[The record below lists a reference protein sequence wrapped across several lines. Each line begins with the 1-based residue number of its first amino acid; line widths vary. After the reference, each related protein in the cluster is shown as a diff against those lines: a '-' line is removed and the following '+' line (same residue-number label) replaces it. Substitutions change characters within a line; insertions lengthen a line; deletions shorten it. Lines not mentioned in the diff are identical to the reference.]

1 MKNKT
6 LFAALVGLG
15 IVTVG
20 AAIVVGKKLGRRMA
34 KLDDEFGWGDGDC
47 GYDCDCDDCMCGHCC
62 EDAGEDMDEE

>member
-20 AAIVVGKKLGRRMA
+20 AAIVVGKKLGRSMA
-34 KLDDEFGWGDGDC
+34 KLDDEFGWGDG
-47 GYDCDCDDCMCGHCC
+47 
-62 EDAGEDMDEE
+62 